1 MQKGNDE
8 LRGKS
13 ARLEEIIRGTGGMAV
28 AFSGGVDSTF
38 LAAVAFRVLGEKAL
52 AITAL
57 SATYPAWEQ
66 QEAKDLARRIGVR
79 HVEVDSHELEDP
91 HFLANPPDRCYYCK
105 RELVDLV
112 RRTAAEQG
120 LPVIADGTTVD
131 DLDDHRPGRRAARE
145 GGMLSP
151 LLEAGLSKRDVRE
164 LSRGMGLPTADKPS
178 LACLASRI
186 PYGTPIT
193 TERLTAVDKV
203 EHVLRDLGFRQCRVR
218 HHGQVARV
226 EVEAGSLAEL
236 CRPEVRARVLAVAR
250 EAGFTYVAADLDG
263 YRTGSMNAVLSE
275 AEKRQAGPAV
285 S

>member
-1 MQKGNDE
+1 
-8 LRGKS
+8 
-13 ARLEEIIRGTGGMAV
+13 
-28 AFSGGVDSTF
+28 
-38 LAAVAFRVLGEKAL
+38 
-52 AITAL
+52 
-57 SATYPAWEQ
+57 
-66 QEAKDLARRIGVR
+66 
-79 HVEVDSHELEDP
+79 
-91 HFLANPPDRCYYCK
+91 
-105 RELVDLV
+105 
-112 RRTAAEQG
+112 
-120 LPVIADGTTVD
+120 
-131 DLDDHRPGRRAARE
+131 
-145 GGMLSP
+145 MLSP

>member
-1 MQKGNDE
+1 M
-8 LRGKS
+8 
-13 ARLEEIIRGTGGMAV
+13 EEIIRGTGGMAV

-66 QEAKDLARRIGVR
+66 REAKDLARRIGVR